1 MLLYGI
7 GWQVS
12 TPSPDDVIYE
22 AMVGDDENPAVPG
35 YDPDISA
42 ELYTTNGDTD
52 THATVENGTL
62 GFTPEMT
69 TCETVSA
76 SIPDD
81 EWEPED
87 CISGFN
93 FPDDEELIQAEF
105 EKNIPFALSVAK
117 SAHDPDD
124 PVSVVGRTAAD
135 MVSDPFA
142 VSHGT
147 TQPVAVTAKK
157 AIKDLRL
164 KYSVNGGPTTS
175 VKTSQWRGGERYG
188 DTHHDYYGEFRGTVT
203 GTAPGDSVQVWFT
216 GIKPG
221 KGPVSSEPFTYQVA
235 NDIGGDVLILAAE
248 DVTGISPA
256 QGVTSAKYADD
267 YAAALSAA
275 GYSSDVYDVDVN
287 GRTQPHHLGVL
298 SHYDAIVWES
308 GDDIITRAPGQVGGT
323 ADKLALDLELSVRDY
338 LNEGGKALVTG
349 QFNQFAQAANGVYDY
364 NPFAPPQCTT
374 PDTYPCLPLFNDF
387 HAVLARRLQLRERRR
402 HRRRGTL
409 PRQRRVG

>member
-1 MLLYGI
+1 M
-7 GWQVS
+7 S

-69 TCETVSA
+69 TCQTVSA

-135 MVSDPFA
+135 LVSDPFA

-164 KYSVNGGPTTS
+164 KYSVNGGPTT
-175 VKTSQWRGGERYG
+175 VGQ
-188 DTHHDYYGEFRGTVT
+188 D
-203 GTAPGDSVQVWFT
+203 
-216 GIKPG
+216 
-221 KGPVSSEPFTYQVA
+221 VA
-235 NDIGGDVLILAAE
+235 V
-248 DVTGISPA
+248 
-256 QGVTSAKYADD
+256 
-267 YAAALSAA
+267 A
-275 GYSSDVYDVDVN
+275 G
-287 GRTQPHHLGVL
+287 R
-298 SHYDAIVWES
+298 
-308 GDDIITRAPGQVGGT
+308 
-323 ADKLALDLELSVRDY
+323 
-338 LNEGGKALVTG
+338 
-349 QFNQFAQAANGVYDY
+349 
-364 NPFAPPQCTT
+364 
-374 PDTYPCLPLFNDF
+374 
-387 HAVLARRLQLRERRR
+387 
-402 HRRRGTL
+402 
-409 PRQRRVG
+409 